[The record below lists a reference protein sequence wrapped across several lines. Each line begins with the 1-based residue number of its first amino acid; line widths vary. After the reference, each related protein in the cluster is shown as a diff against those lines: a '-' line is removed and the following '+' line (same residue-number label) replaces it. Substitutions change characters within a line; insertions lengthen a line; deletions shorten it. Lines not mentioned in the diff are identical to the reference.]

1 MTVALFKWDGL
12 PTVRRALEAINAWE
26 ALRPEMTVLI
36 KPNVV
41 MAGSP
46 KIACSGITTS
56 PFIVGEIIRLVREQ
70 GAGKV
75 VIAEGSVELPTLK
88 LDTAA
93 AFRWSGIQAV
103 AESESVALVDM
114 NKGPYQSFSL
124 SDGTEIEIATAVLE
138 ADFVINVPVLKTHN
152 QTVTTICLKNLTGCL
167 SMESKKSC
175 HIATDLNRAIAEFNR
190 IIPCHLNVIDA
201 LTATEIGPTPTGK
214 ADQVRELGLL
224 MVGKDR
230 LQCDVVGSYL
240 LGYPAEKVPHIA
252 NYAQLA
258 GGSLHLD
265 DIPLIG
271 EDPRNYRLTLEFCS
285 SWLEDLME
293 KFAVTGLQMPPY
305 GNYLCSACGF
315 NLWAGLFGFC
325 KAHQGKEIE
334 GGAELCSGLHITPR
348 QDTKHTVLLGKC
360 AIKSNKELKDIV
372 KVPGCPPDPAKVVE
386 ILTKALMADQVK
398 TQAKRR

>member
-12 PTVRRALEAINAWE
+12 PTVREALEAINAWE
-26 ALRPEMTVLI
+26 ALRPGMTVLI
-36 KPNVV
+36 KPNAV
-41 MAGSP
+41 MGGSP
-46 KIACSGITTS
+46 KIACTGITTS
-56 PFIVGEIIRLVREQ
+56 PIIVGEIIR
-70 GAGKV
+70 
-75 VIAEGSVELPTLK
+75 SVELPTLK

-93 AFRWSGIQAV
+93 AFKWSGIQAV
-103 AESESVALVDM
+103 AESESVSLVDM
-114 NKGPYQSFSL
+114 NEGPYQSFSL

-152 QTVTTICLKNLTGCL
+152 QTITTICLKNLKGCL

-175 HIATDLNRAIAEFNR
+175 HIATDLNQAIAEFNR

-214 ADQVRELGLL
+214 SDQVQELGLL
-224 MVGKDR
+224 MAGKDR

-252 NYAQLA
+252 NYAQLT
-258 GGSLHLD
+258 GGSLNLD

-271 EDPRNYRLTLEFCS
+271 QDPRDYRLTLEHCS

-293 KFAVTGLQMPPY
+293 KFAVKGLQMPPY

-315 NLWAGLFGFC
+315 NLW
-325 KAHQGKEIE
+325 
-334 GGAELCSGLHITPR
+334 
-348 QDTKHTVLLGKC
+348 
-360 AIKSNKELKDIV
+360 
-372 KVPGCPPDPAKVVE
+372 
-386 ILTKALMADQVK
+386 
-398 TQAKRR
+398 